1 MKRLPLGIKQKA
13 FTAMGYTP
21 SPAQLA
27 IHDSENRFDFVSGGW
42 RSGKSFVM
50 SRELVPH
57 CLVPM
62 PKPYTILLIGP
73 TYKEP
78 RVEFEYMVGC
88 LSQIGVL
95 SRKDV
100 SMPKEGACEFT
111 IPMRKTNEGNVYFA
125 KVMTMT
131 AAEAEAIRAVDAEA
145 VGMCEAGGM
154 AEASFY
160 AILGRVLST
169 GGFVFGSG
177 TLEISQK
184 WYHRLV
190 QRGLYPNPEGIRSHI
205 LPSWANIFEFPGGRE
220 DPKIKQME
228 ALLPNDVFDIRVAA
242 MPVKMTGLVVRELD
256 TKNISDKYEFDPSLM
271 VELAIDPGYA
281 GAYAVLAIQN
291 YNGEIRI
298 IDEVYKQLMT
308 TDDVIE
314 ICKEKPWWKNVVS
327 GVIDRAAK
335 QHQAAESV
343 LEMWHDRADLWL
355 DLTEGTIKVADLT
368 EQLRIHAKTGHLKV
382 NPNCRGLLGEWD
394 LASFPDGLEH
404 LSPWRYKEGV
414 EGTNISDR
422 SVTGSDH
429 ASTALGYYLV
439 NRFGYVGQDAL
450 DYGFEEYEPVAQEYG
465 ATESKWV
472 AV

>member
-95 SRKDV
+95 SR
-100 SMPKEGACEFT
+100 
-111 IPMRKTNEGNVYFA
+111 
-125 KVMTMT
+125 
-131 AAEAEAIRAVDAEA
+131 
-145 VGMCEAGGM
+145 
-154 AEASFY
+154 
-160 AILGRVLST
+160 
-169 GGFVFGSG
+169 
-177 TLEISQK
+177 
-184 WYHRLV
+184 
-190 QRGLYPNPEGIRSHI
+190 
-205 LPSWANIFEFPGGRE
+205 
-220 DPKIKQME
+220 
-228 ALLPNDVFDIRVAA
+228 
-242 MPVKMTGLVVRELD
+242 
-256 TKNISDKYEFDPSLM
+256 
-271 VELAIDPGYA
+271 
-281 GAYAVLAIQN
+281 QN

-298 IDEVYKQLMT
+298 VDEVYKQLMT

-314 ICKEKPWWKNVVS
+314 ICKEKPWWPNVMS

-343 LEMWHDRADLWL
+343 LEMWHDRANLWL

-439 NRFGYVGQDAL
+439 HRFGYVGQDAL